1 MQRAG
6 DRTFQVPG
14 RWKEPKMIRRCV
26 CLGEHHLSEA
36 VARFEENSPANLTTP
51 ADETQVGVAAK
62 VSPVG

>member
-1 MQRAG
+1 
-6 DRTFQVPG
+6 
-14 RWKEPKMIRRCV
+14 MIRRCV